1 MENLNKLFGQPNKI
15 LNFPYEFLDNFYKY
29 E

>member
-1 MENLNKLFGQPNKI
+1 MENLNKLFGQLNKI
-15 LNFPYEFLDNFYKY
+15 LNFPYEFLDNSYTC